1 MAEDWRTKAKKQGFD
16 VGPMTLVT
24 ELPDGSRIEVTDP
37 EIVPMSDAFAHRQLT
52 YTRDGST
59 GQPALRI
66 VFEVR
71 DGVPVCVDFHLS
83 SGSEGQIRAKDLN
96 AVNLDGLRDDVYG
109 AAGVFVANP
118 DGGYVRRVGLT
129 SFRRDRNHVRRV
141 TRRRTVTPE
150 ILRQVAD
157 VHDSTPHGSRIEAI
171 RDEFS
176 VSERTALRYIAQA
189 KQEGLING

>member
-1 MAEDWRTKAKKQGFD
+1 MVEDWRARAKRQGFS

-37 EIVPMSDAFAHRQLT
+37 EIVPMSDAFAHRRLT

-59 GQPALRI
+59 GRPALHI

-83 SGSEGQIRAKDLN
+83 SGSEGHVRAKDLD

-118 DGGYVRRVGLT
+118 DGGYVRKVGLT
-129 SFRRDRNHVRRV
+129 SFQRDRNRVRRA
-141 TRRRTVTPE
+141 TGRRTVTPE
-150 ILRQVAD
+150 FLRQVAD
-157 VHDSTPHGSRIEAI
+157 VHNSTAHGGRIEAI
-171 RDEFS
+171 RDAFS
-176 VSERTALRYIAQA
+176 VSERTALRYVAQA
-189 KQEGLING
+189 KQEGLIR